1 MLKGKD
7 LISIHDLSASE
18 VEEILSLAG
27 ELKEKQ
33 KQGVKHHLLAGKSL
47 GMIFEKAS
55 TRTRVS
61 FEVGMYQL
69 GGQAL
74 FLSGR
79 DLQIGRG
86 EPVRDTAR
94 VLSRYLD
101 GIMIRTFGHDTLLEF
116 AEWADVPVINAL
128 TDLLHPCQALTDLL
142 TIREH
147 LQTDFKNLKLA
158 FIGDGNN
165 MANSLLY
172 ACAKT
177 GMSFAIAAP
186 EGYELNPEIVRQ
198 AQEDAAASGAEIVQT
213 HDINEAAAGANV
225 LCTDV
230 WTSMGEETER
240 AVREKAF
247 AGYQIN
253 SELLGR
259 ADRQAIVMHCL
270 PAHRGEEITGEVVEK
285 YAQVIFDEAENRL
298 HTQKAI
304 MALLM
309 GD

>member
-18 VEEILSLAG
+18 VEEILTLAG

-116 AEWADVPVINAL
+116 AKWADVPVINAL

-177 GMSFAIAAP
+177 GMSFAIVAP
-186 EGYELNPEIVRQ
+186 EGCELNSEIVRQ

-270 PAHRGEEITGEVVEK
+270 PAQKGNEVTEK
-285 YAQVIFDEAENRL
+285 DVLAVFGLVSRCSGNF
-298 HTQKAI
+298 
-304 MALLM
+304 
-309 GD
+309 